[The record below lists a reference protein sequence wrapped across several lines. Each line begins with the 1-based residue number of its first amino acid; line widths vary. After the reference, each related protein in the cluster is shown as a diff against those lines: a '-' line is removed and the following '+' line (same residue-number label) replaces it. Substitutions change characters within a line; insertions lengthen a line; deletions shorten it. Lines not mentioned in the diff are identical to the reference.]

1 MPIVKITNYVEYYRH
16 LATLPDIHSISGRGD
31 DVAATKYV
39 NSRILAALDPSP
51 DDVLLD
57 VGCGDGCLLEMA
69 KGRAKECIGVVPTGE
84 EQSIVHAAVPGVRIL
99 VGLAQALPLESGS
112 VSKVSCNSVF
122 LYLESENA
130 VLAAMKEIGR
140 VARPK
145 ALIFIGEIPAADELT
160 HFGKYK
166 GDSVIGF
173 LRHQLRQ
180 SGPRAFMGAAKTVAL
195 SSVGKA
201 TLLLNSA
208 TIFHASPERFIAMA
222 EKCGLKHEA
231 HFKHMRL
238 DRSGAVVESPLRY
251 SYIFSKNAPISPPS
265 G

>member
-1 MPIVKITNYVEYYRH
+1 MAIVKITNYVEYYRH
-16 LATLPDIHSISGRGD
+16 LATSPDIHCISGRGD

-39 NSRILAALDPSP
+39 NSRILAVLDPSP

-69 KGRAKECIGVVPTGE
+69 KDRVKECIGIVPTSE

-99 VGLAQALPLESGS
+99 VALAQGLPLESRS
-112 VSKVSCNSVF
+112 VSKVSCNSV
-122 LYLESENA
+122 LLLLESEGP
-130 VLAAMKEIGR
+130 VLAAMKEIER
-140 VARPK
+140 VTRPGAR
-145 ALIFIGEIPAADELT
+145 IFIGEIPAADELT
-160 HFGKYK
+160 QFGKYK

-180 SGPRAFMGAAKTVAL
+180 NGPRAFMGAAKTVAL
-195 SSVGKA
+195 SSLGKG

-208 TIFHASPERFIAMA
+208 TMFHASPERFMAMA
-222 EKCGLKHEA
+222 ESCGLRPEA

-238 DRSGAVVESPLRY
+238 DRSGSVVESPFRY
-251 SYIFSKNAPISPPS
+251 SYIFSKNAPVPSPS
-265 G
+265 V